1 MLAPQVLEAEG
12 RLGLGA
18 IQWWSWGN
26 RTGSRIC
33 RADLT
38 SPVGGPMSLKMRLL
52 VPRRPIGSVPWGPV
66 LAVL

>member
-33 RADLT
+33 RA
-38 SPVGGPMSLKMRLL
+38 
-52 VPRRPIGSVPWGPV
+52 
-66 LAVL
+66 